1 MVNQELWE
9 SVLAQIQLNISQAN
23 FNAWF
28 KNTKISSID
37 GPEIFI
43 SVPNSFTKE
52 WLENK
57 YNKIILK
64 TLNETAGRKLKKINY
79 CIDNK
84 DKLSFKNYIK
94 HPVNTSQLEFT
105 QLKINQSTNLNPRYT
120 FENFVVGPFNELP
133 HAAARAVAQNPGSFY
148 NPLFIYGGVGLGKTH
163 LMQAIG
169 NEIYQNLPDK
179 KIRYISVEKFTSE
192 VVSSIRNKSMDK
204 FKEKYR
210 EIDILIIDDIQFLSG
225 KEKTQEEFFHTF
237 NVLYENN
244 KQIVISSDRPP
255 RSIQALAERLK
266 SRFEGGMITDISH
279 PDVETRMAILKTK
292 AQEKD
297 VDFSD
302 EVYLYLA
309 TNIQNNIREL
319 EGALNKLIA
328 HQNLKNQK
336 IDIKKTKEIF
346 KDLFKSSVNVV
357 TPKKVMKA
365 ISQFYD
371 IKEKELS
378 EPSRK
383 KEIVRPRQI
392 AMHILRNDLNHSLPF
407 IGRMFGGRDHTTV
420 MYSCDKIEK
429 ELETNE
435 NLKEE
440 IELIKQY
447 ISSL

>member
-94 HPVNTSQLEFT
+94 HPVNTSQLEVT
-105 QLKINQSTNLNPRYT
+105 QLQINQSTNLNPRYT